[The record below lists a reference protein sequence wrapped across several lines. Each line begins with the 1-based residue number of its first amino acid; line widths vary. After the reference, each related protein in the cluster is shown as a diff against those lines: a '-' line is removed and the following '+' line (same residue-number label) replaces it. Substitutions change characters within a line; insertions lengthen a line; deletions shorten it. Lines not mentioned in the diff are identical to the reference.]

1 MHKYFIYYIE
11 KSWVR
16 RKLPKDELY
25 VTDRRDRRDWARAI
39 IDYRIRVLM
48 YDVIRLPNIG
58 IFEQK
63 YIDSIDA
70 MELAGI
76 SKSHTNMALME
87 TLVVEQHNVD
97 ALYSHNFT
105 VGSRF
110 RSFEGAYIAL
120 LRLNNGVSKEFFGK
134 TDWEMRDTFKSGVYF
149 CGGINFNP
157 EHKTPYSLAVS
168 NVPTKVKTTLP
179 VQEEKDAPPKAMRCC
194 WVATPFELC
203 VETGEVFTY

>member
-1 MHKYFIYYIE
+1 MHQYFIYYIE

-25 VTDRRDRRDWARAI
+25 ITDRRDRRDWARAI
-39 IDYRIRVLM
+39 IDFRIRVLM
-48 YDVIRLPNIG
+48 YSVIRLPNIG

-76 SKSHTNMALME
+76 SKSHTNMELME

-97 ALYSHNFT
+97 ALYSHDFT

-134 TDWEMRDTFKSGVYF
+134 TNWEMRDTFKSGVYF

-157 EHKTPYSLAVS
+157 EHKIPYSLAVS
-168 NVPTKVKTTLP
+168 NVPTKVKTT
-179 VQEEKDAPPKAMRCC
+179 VQKEAPPKAMRCC